1 MYEVTYSIDGI
12 VRTLDVPASDAVQAQ
27 QIITNMFGKGNV
39 QIINWKRK
47 WEKME
52 EKIKEMEEIF
62 GKLTED
68 NKSILLMV
76 ANGMI
81 LTQKQ
86 NLKEVQKWL

>member
-1 MYEVTYSIDGI
+1 
-12 VRTLDVPASDAVQAQ
+12 
-27 QIITNMFGKGNV
+27 
-39 QIINWKRK
+39 
-47 WEKME
+47 ME

-86 NLKEVQKWL
+86 SLKEVLK

>member
-1 MYEVTYSIDGI
+1 
-12 VRTLDVPASDAVQAQ
+12 
-27 QIITNMFGKGNV
+27 
-39 QIINWKRK
+39 
-47 WEKME
+47 ME

-86 NLKEVQKWL
+86 NLKEV

>member
-27 QIITNMFGKGNV
+27 EIITNMFGKGNV